1 MINKNIQ
8 IWRGFETP
16 PTNYHIWF
24 KNGIL
29 SMFNGEAWVP
39 IGSGSSLKTLDNS
52 TYLDDCT
59 QTGVVPYKQSSSQLP
74 TGDYFTIFIQCPK
87 DTDHNNYY
95 YVQQTAYGRTGNAS
109 GRVWTRLCLV
119 NTNGNY
125 DNFDW
130 VEITNP
136 AVDLSGIESDIA
148 NLYDTVLP
156 SIEQDIANLES
167 GLLTEGSVTVDKLGD
182 DVKDM
187 ITNSGVP
194 VVNSSDALSA
204 DAVVGSFASIVVEGK
219 TQLWVKNDTG
229 WQEYG
234 KESDPEEITNITDI
248 L

>member
-29 SMFNGEAWVP
+29 SMFNGEAWV
-39 IGSGSSLKTLDNS
+39 
-52 TYLDDCT
+52 
-59 QTGVVPYKQSSSQLP
+59 
-74 TGDYFTIFIQCPK
+74 
-87 DTDHNNYY
+87 
-95 YVQQTAYGRTGNAS
+95 
-109 GRVWTRLCLV
+109 
-119 NTNGNY
+119 
-125 DNFDW
+125 
-130 VEITNP
+130 EITKS
-136 AVDLSGIESDIA
+136 ADYLSGIESDIT
-148 NLYDTVLP
+148 NIYDIVIP
-156 SIEQDIANLES
+156 SIKSDIAKLES
-167 GLLTEGSVTVDKLGD
+167 GLLTEGSVTVDKLGN

-187 ITNSGVP
+187 IANSGIPIVD
-194 VVNSSDALSA
+194 SSDALSA